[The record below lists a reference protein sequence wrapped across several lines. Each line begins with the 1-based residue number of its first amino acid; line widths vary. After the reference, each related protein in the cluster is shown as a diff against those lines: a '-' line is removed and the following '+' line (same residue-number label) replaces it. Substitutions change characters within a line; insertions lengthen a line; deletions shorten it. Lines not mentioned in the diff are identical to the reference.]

1 MAWFE
6 FVQNNSGGSF
16 DIDPR
21 SGLGPCVWIE
31 AIDYADANDRAE
43 ALGIYFDGCE
53 VERDCDCCGDRWYRQ
68 EGEGEEVPVILER
81 YAFSWHP
88 EVYLHTQDG
97 RIHVCRVD
105 NYQQVIA
112 GLESNVALGH
122 A

>member
-6 FVQNNSGGSF
+6 FDQNNSGGSF
-16 DIDPR
+16 DIDPQC
-21 SGLGPCVWIE
+21 GLGPRVWIE

-53 VERDCDCCGDRWYRQ
+53 NERDCDCCGDRWYRQ
-68 EGEGEEVPVILER
+68 YDEGEELPVILED

-88 EVYLHTQDG
+88 QVYLHSRDG
-97 RIHVCRVD
+97 RIHVCRAD

-112 GLESNVALGH
+112 GLESNIAVGH